1 MSTSAAAAAATG
13 KDGYGDEPWSD
24 RSLENYV
31 VRAKHPFNAE
41 VKLDKLVE
49 HFVTPTERHF
59 RRNHGPIP
67 NIDGDAWTMTVEIN
81 TRRPSVRK
89 SVHTVALADLRRL
102 RQFDVVAV
110 LECAGNRRDGLKAI
124 KPVNGVIWGAGTASN
139 SQWGGCRLRDVL
151 VAAGV
156 PASLSDPFYDTPRH
170 VEFAAYGDASD
181 DVHYASSIPLGWAM
195 NPLNMVLVATEMNG
209 QPLLRDHGFPARI
222 VAPGLIGARWVKWLR
237 YIRVQDH
244 ESDCFY
250 QKRDYKILPP
260 MANEANCEAF
270 WPRFPALMEL
280 NIQSAICRPAPD
292 EQLVVGMPYLARGYA
307 LTGGGRAVDRVEIS
321 LDDGATWDLAQVFCI
336 SAKHGSASSSISSS
350 SSSDGSDGS
359 WAGDDVSSSDDG
371 QRDWSTRQWS
381 WVLWAYQISRVPA
394 SCTIACRAW
403 DSGGNTQPAAAV
415 WNYRGVMNNS
425 VFRVHPKVEPSRGG
439 KL

>member
-1 MSTSAAAAAATG
+1 MSTTADNGSYA
-13 KDGYGDEPWSD
+13 DEPWAD

-31 VRAKHPFNAE
+31 VRAKCPFNAE

-67 NIDGDAWTMTVEIN
+67 NIDEKAWSMIVEIN
-81 TRRPSVRK
+81 TQEPTARQST
-89 SVHTVALADLRRL
+89 HTVTLADLQRL
-102 RQFDVVAV
+102 RQFEVVAV

-139 SQWGGCRLRDVL
+139 SQWAGCRLRDVL

-156 PASLSDPFYDTPRH
+156 PANLCDPFYETPRH
-170 VEFAAYGDASD
+170 VEFAAYGEASD
-181 DVHYASSIPLGWAM
+181 DAHYASSIPLSWVM

-209 QPLLRDHGFPARI
+209 KPLLRDHGFPARI
-222 VAPGLIGARWVKWLR
+222 VAPGIIGARWVKWLK
-237 YIRVQDH
+237 YIRVQDY

-260 MANEANCEAF
+260 MANESNCESF

-280 NIQSAICRPAPD
+280 NVQSAICRPAPD

-321 LDDGATWDLAQVFCI
+321 LDDGTTWDLAQVFCI
-336 SAKHGSASSSISSS
+336 SPKQRSIANSSSDSTQTEDDNFSN
-350 SSSDGSDGS
+350 SSSDGSSNSDGS
-359 WAGDDVSSSDDG
+359 
-371 QRDWSTRQWS
+371 QRDWSAKQWS
-381 WVLWAYQISRVPA
+381 WVLWSYQIDSVPA
-394 SCTIACRAW
+394 NCAISCRAW

-425 VFRVHPKVEPSRGG
+425 VFRVRPQVKSARGS